1 MRISLVGIGMGSA
14 NSATKEARDAIDAAE
29 VLIGAERML
38 QSALEL
44 ADEPMGK
51 ARVEAIAPSDIARS
65 IEGLDG
71 YENIA
76 VVCSGDTGFYSLAST
91 IRKTLEELSPAPQIE
106 LIPGITTVQYMAAK
120 LGRPWQN
127 AKLASAHGRS
137 CDFLGTVLANGES
150 FFLTGG
156 SATPMTMIAELVER
170 GLGELEV
177 AVGERLS
184 YDDERIVC
192 GKASEL
198 LGEEFDSLAAIW
210 ITRGELADKDVAPF
224 IGFGGI
230 PDELFTRGKAP
241 MTKQEVRALAT
252 SKLRPQ
258 RGETIFDVGAGTGS
272 VAIEAAGFN
281 PFARIY
287 AIEKEPE
294 ACELIEVNR
303 KRFGTYN
310 VQVVEGRAPEAFEG
324 LPAPDAA
331 FIGGSTGDFDTIIDK
346 LLELN
351 PSARIVATAVTM
363 ETVSQATDVFGKLAE
378 SGKIDSYCATQ
389 VGVTRT
395 RQAGRY
401 HLLSPE
407 SPIYIFEAQG
417 AGESA

>member
-14 NSATKEARDAIDAAE
+14 GTVTAQACEAIEGAD
-29 VLIGAERML
+29 VLIGAGRML
-38 QSALEL
+38 QAALEL
-44 ADEPMGK
+44 ASNPEGK
-51 ARVEAIAPSDIARS
+51 KLVDAISPGDIAS
-65 IEGLDG
+65 AIEALDDDTRVG
-71 YENIA
+71 II
-76 VVCSGDTGFYSLAST
+76 CSGDTGFYSLAQT
-91 IRKTLEELSPAPQIE
+91 IRKALGALSPKPEIE
-106 LIPGITTVQYMAAK
+106 LIPGITTVQCMAAK
-120 LGRPWQN
+120 LGRPWQGV
-127 AKLASAHGRS
+127 KLASAHGRS
-137 CDFLGTVLANGES
+137 CNFLGTVLANGES

-156 SATPMTMIAELVER
+156 SATPATMIAELVES
-170 GLGELEV
+170 GLGELQV

-184 YDDERIVC
+184 YADERILC

-198 LGEEFDSLAAIW
+198 LDEEFDSLAAIW
-210 ITRGELADKDVAPF
+210 ITRGELADEEVAPF
-224 IGFGGI
+224 IGFSGI

-241 MTKQEVRALAT
+241 MTKQEVRALVT

-258 RGETIFDVGAGTGS
+258 RGETVFDVGAGTGS
-272 VAIEAAGFN
+272 VAIETAGLN
-281 PFARIY
+281 PFAHIF

-303 KRFGTYN
+303 RRFGTFN

-331 FIGGSTGDFDTIIDK
+331 FIGGSTGDFGAIIDR

-351 PSARIVATAVTM
+351 PSVRIVATAVTM
-363 ETVSQATDVFGKLAE
+363 ETVSQATDAFGKLTE
-378 SGKIDSYCATQ
+378 QGKVANFSATQ

-417 AGESA
+417 AGERA

>member
-14 NSATKEARDAIDAAE
+14 STVTAQAREAIDAAE

-38 QSALEL
+38 QAALEL

-51 ARVEAIAPSDIARS
+51 ARVEAIAPSEIARA

-71 YENIA
+71 YESIA

-91 IRKTLEELSPAPQIE
+91 IRKTLEELNLAPQIE
-106 LIPGITTVQYMAAK
+106 LIPGITTVQHMAAK
-120 LGRPWQN
+120 LGRPWHS

-137 CDFLGTVLANGES
+137 CNFLGTVLANGES

-156 SATPMTMIAELVER
+156 SATPATMIAELVEC
-170 GLGELEV
+170 GLGELQV

-184 YDDERIVC
+184 YADERIVC

-210 ITRGELADKDVAPF
+210 IVRGELADEEVAPF
-224 IGFGGI
+224 IGFSGI

-241 MTKQEVRALAT
+241 MTKQEVRALVT

-258 RGETIFDVGAGTGS
+258 RGEAIFDVGAGTGS
-272 VAIEAAGFN
+272 VAIETAGLN
-281 PFARIY
+281 PFARIF
-287 AIEKEPE
+287 AIEKEPD
-294 ACELIEVNR
+294 ACELIEINR
-303 KRFGTYN
+303 KRFGTFN

-331 FIGGSTGDFDTIIDK
+331 FIGGSTGDFNAIIDR
-346 LLELN
+346 LLKLN
-351 PSARIVATAVTM
+351 PSVRIVATAVTM
-363 ETVSQATDVFGKLAE
+363 ETVSQATDAFGKLTE
-378 SGKIDSYCATQ
+378 QGKISNFSATQ

-395 RQAGRY
+395 KQAGRY

-417 AGESA
+417 AGERE